1 MAPEEAPA
9 TRRYRRYR
17 VFPHDSCRYPTQPH
31 VLLPFP
37 PKPTSREW
45 TPAPA
50 PEHAPAP
57 AAKHPAAAPKPKPA
71 AAPAPEHAPA
81 PKPKPAPELRPVRGG
96 NRRASDVRRPEPAP
110 KPAREPKPA
119 PEQHPAV
126 TVAPPAGD
134 PAPAREPK
142 PAPKQPEQKVTRG
155 GIRRATDD
163 RSTPTTTRTNRGG
176 EAARR
181 ADTIRPRLNE
191 TTKLR
196 RQGRKL
202 PGPKQTP
209 KRGRNR
215 GQLWRKEDKKGV
227 VWGPAEGPKRPKVCP
242 GTQCAVTE
250 MSARGRKNRA
260 NYGSGAGGGE
270 SRDRSSRSSSASC
283 RD

>member
-1 MAPEEAPA
+1 MASANVGSPMTSCHFSTGELAGDDGRNDHPVRHNARFCLNSSAASRSPVSRTARHSFMAPEEAPA

-45 TPAPA
+45 TQAPA

-163 RSTPTTTRTNRGG
+163 RPTPTTTRTKP
-176 EAARR
+176 RR
-181 ADTIRPRLNE
+181 
-191 TTKLR
+191 
-196 RQGRKL
+196 
-202 PGPKQTP
+202 
-209 KRGRNR
+209 
-215 GQLWRKEDKKGV
+215 
-227 VWGPAEGPKRPKVCP
+227 
-242 GTQCAVTE
+242 
-250 MSARGRKNRA
+250 
-260 NYGSGAGGGE
+260 
-270 SRDRSSRSSSASC
+270 
-283 RD
+283 